1 MDTTLKFDISQLL
14 ARPIFRSAKLA
25 AGREGMH
32 RPVGWVHVLE
42 ITNVAPYVS
51 PNVLILTTGLWLK
64 QNEQDRFAYMKQL
77 IDQHAAGLCIE
88 MGTTVDAIPKEIVEL
103 ADLHHFP
110 LIVFEQPVRFV
121 EITQDIHALLINR
134 QHQFLK
140 ELEVYS
146 RKLQRLTIE
155 STGIA
160 QILRALHEQSGRQ
173 VLYFSSL
180 DHSSVLY
187 PAMTAKAS
195 GPVSTFLQRQMD
207 ARALSDKDVSVLTM
221 NAQQLIVVQ
230 PVICFGQ
237 TFSYVGILLHNKPEI
252 TESLT
257 LLLDYTTKAVAAITL
272 RTEFLE
278 EKLSRDH
285 NEFILDIMNNRIE
298 NEDQA
303 QARMGLRQLSRGEYL
318 FAGGIIEIQHTADTE
333 PITIEADK
341 QDLLI
346 LVRQLLKKHG
356 LNSLV
361 MMQNNRIC
369 MLCTKEALHKDS
381 RANLQST
388 LQRLVEELRESAH
401 ESHASSLKLYAGF
414 GKLRAQIS
422 ESSRSYEEARQV
434 IDVARNVAA
443 YESCMF
449 YERLGVYQLL
459 KAVPKLSFL
468 ASYVEDHLG
477 ALIAYD
483 REHHLQ
489 LIETLDAYLACM
501 GSKQETATRLN
512 IHRQTLY
519 NRLDKLALLLGEDF
533 LEADK
538 RRCLEMAL
546 MAYKL
551 R

>member
-1 MDTTLKFDISQLL
+1 MDTSLKFDIGQLL

-42 ITNVAPYVS
+42 ITNVAPFVS
-51 PNVLILTTGLWLK
+51 PNDLILTTGLWLK

-88 MGTTVDAIPKEIVEL
+88 MKTTVDAIPKEIVEL
-103 ADLHHFP
+103 ADQHQFP

-160 QILRALHEQSGRQ
+160 QILRAFHEQTGRQ

-180 DHSSVLY
+180 DHSIFY
-187 PAMTAKAS
+187 PALTTKAS
-195 GPVSTFLQRQMD
+195 SPISGFLQRQMD
-207 ARALSDKDVSVLTM
+207 AKALSAKDVSMLPM
-221 NAQQLIVVQ
+221 NAQQLLVVQ

-237 TFSYVGILLHNKPEI
+237 TFSYVGVLLHNKPEI

-303 QARMGLRQLSRGEYL
+303 LSRMGLRQLSKGEYL
-318 FAGGIIEIQHTADTE
+318 FAGGIIEIQHTADSE

-346 LVRQLLKKHG
+346 LVRQLLKKLG

-361 MMQNNRIC
+361 MMQNNRIYT
-369 MLCTKEALHKDS
+369 LCAREALHMDS
-381 RANLQST
+381 PSNFQAT
-388 LQRLVEELRESAH
+388 LLRLIEELRESTREQH
-401 ESHASSLKLYAGF
+401 SSSLKLYAGF

-422 ESSRSYEEARQV
+422 ESARSYEEAQQV
-434 IDVARNVAA
+434 IDVARSVPA
-443 YESCMF
+443 YEGCMF
-449 YERLGVYQLL
+449 YDRLGVYQLL

-468 ASYVEDHLG
+468 AAYVEDHLG
-477 ALIAYD
+477 ALLAYD

-489 LIETLDAYLACM
+489 LIETLDAYFACM
-501 GSKQETATRLN
+501 GSKQETAARLH

-519 NRLDKLALLLGEDF
+519 NRLDKLAMLLGEDF
-533 LEADK
+533 LETDK

-551 R
+551 K

>member
-1 MDTTLKFDISQLL
+1 MDTMTFGIKQLL
-14 ARPIFRSAKLA
+14 ERPIFRAARLV
-25 AGREGMH
+25 AGREGIH
-32 RPVGWVHVLE
+32 HPVGWVHVLE

-51 PNVLILTTGLWLK
+51 PNDLILTTGLWLK
-64 QNEQDRFAYMKQL
+64 QNEQERFAYMKQL
-77 IDQHAAGLCIE
+77 IDQQAAGLCIE
-88 MGTTVDAIPKEIVEL
+88 MGTTVDNIPKEIVEL

-121 EITQDIHALLINR
+121 EITQDVHALIINR

-146 RKLQRLTIE
+146 RKLQRLTLE

-160 QILRALHEQSGRQ
+160 QILKAFHEQSARQ

-180 DHSSVLY
+180 DHSIFY
-187 PAMTAKAS
+187 PALTTKAS
-195 GPVSTFLQRQMD
+195 GPISSFLQRQMD
-207 ARALSDKDVSVLTM
+207 TKALSAKDVSFLSM
-221 NAQQLIVVQ
+221 NAQQLLVVE

-237 TFSYVGILLHNKPEI
+237 TFSYVGVLLHNRAEI

-278 EKLSRDH
+278 EKMSRDH

-303 QARMGLRQLSRGEYL
+303 QSRMGLRQLSKGEYL
-318 FAGGIIEIQHTADTE
+318 FASGIIEIQHTADIE

-341 QDLLI
+341 QDMLI

-356 LNSLV
+356 LYNLV
-361 MMQNNRIC
+361 MIQNNRIY
-369 MLCTKEALHKDS
+369 MLCAKDALHKES
-381 RANLQST
+381 HVNFQAT
-388 LQRLVEELRESAH
+388 LMQLAEELRASAH
-401 ESHASSLKLYAGF
+401 EPTKSLKLHAGF
-414 GKLRAQIS
+414 GKLRTQIVD
-422 ESSRSYEEARQV
+422 SSRSFEEAQQV

-443 YESCMF
+443 QEGCMF
-449 YERLGVYQLL
+449 YDRLGVYQLL

-468 ASYVEDHLG
+468 ASYVDDHLG
-477 ALIAYD
+477 ELIAYD

-489 LIETLDAYLACM
+489 LIETLDVYLACM
-501 GSKQETATRLN
+501 GSKQETAAKLH

-519 NRLDKLALLLGEDF
+519 NRLEKLSLLLGEDF

-546 MAYKL
+546 VAYKL
-551 R
+551 K